1 MAHMDEILNTSVP
14 TNVVAETAA
23 AAAADHRLI
32 MDGDDEALEKIT
44 IGITLGADAMIEAGR
59 EATAEIVEAAV
70 AAEIVVAADV
80 DDMVEIDH
88 VIALETDLAVTRG
101 IDQDRAVT
109 REKDPP
115 NDQVTRGVIAREID
129 LVNGLYHEIDPRI
142 DLIDPATVVR
152 GMAEKATNMVEARG
166 LSAAEVKARPTH
178 AKIARAMQL
187 MGQLRRTAKSR
198 MISWPTGVGILEG
211 GAVGAEAVEETERK
225 EKRVVMSA
233 VEAVLLALPT
243 ARGSKKW
250 ITRNRSKLARV
261 NII

>member
-1 MAHMDEILNTSVP
+1 MARMDEIMSTLVP
-14 TNVVAETAA
+14 TNAIAETAA
-23 AAAADHRLI
+23 AAAADHQVI

-44 IGITLGADAMIEAGR
+44 IGITLGADATIGAGQ
-59 EATAEIVEAAV
+59 EATAEIVVAAV
-70 AAEIVVAADV
+70 GVEIVVGADV

-88 VIALETDLAVTRG
+88 AIALVTDLAVTRG

-129 LVNGLYHEIDPRI
+129 LVNGLCHVIDPRI

-166 LSAAEVKARPTH
+166 LNAAEAEAQPTR
-178 AKIARAMQL
+178 AKTARATQL
-187 MGQLRRTAKSR
+187 MGQLRRIAKSR
-198 MISWPTGVGILEG
+198 MISWPTGVRILEG
-211 GAVGAEAVEETERK
+211 GAVGAEAVEETGRK

-243 ARGSKKW
+243 VRESKKW
-250 ITRNRSKLARV
+250 ITRKSVKAS
-261 NII
+261 